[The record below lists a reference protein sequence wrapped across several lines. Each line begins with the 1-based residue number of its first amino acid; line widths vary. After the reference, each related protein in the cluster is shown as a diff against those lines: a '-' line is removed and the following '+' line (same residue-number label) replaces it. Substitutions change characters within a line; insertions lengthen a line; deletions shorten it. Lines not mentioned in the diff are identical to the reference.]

1 MKQSVTR
8 RKRGRRGRIWPV
20 ALAVGSLVAAGGC
33 GDWLELPARQSPPL
47 ARSAAQLEPTPPIHP
62 LTLPGRYATRRGS
75 YVFYHDAPW
84 PHAESLLQELEAL
97 PDELAQALRLP
108 VGQTAIIQVFLFES
122 QERYER
128 YMKAHYPHLP
138 ARRAYFLQEPRP
150 GGREELKVLTW
161 MGDHLH
167 TDLRHELTHA
177 LLHSVLKDVPLWL
190 DEGLASCF
198 ERPLRQQGIHPQ
210 HLEYLRRHGLQADL
224 ARLERLERVEDMEK
238 PEYREAWAW
247 THFLLFGPPAARQV
261 LQEYVQLLRTTAR
274 PGPLW
279 PRLQQ
284 QFSDPAAALQQHLSQ
299 LEDVAAA
306 LLRER

>member
-1 MKQSVTR
+1 M
-8 RKRGRRGRIWPV
+8 
-20 ALAVGSLVAAGGC
+20 
-33 GDWLELPARQSPPL
+33 PL
-47 ARSAAQLEPTPPIHP
+47 ARSAGQLEPTPPNSP
-62 LTLPGRYATRRGS
+62 PVLPGRYATRRGS
-75 YVFYHDAPW
+75 YVFYHDVLEPL
-84 PHAESLLQELEAL
+84 AEPLLQELEAL
-97 PDELAQALRLP
+97 PEELAIRLRLP
-108 VGQTAIIQVFLFES
+108 LGQTTLIQVFLFES

-128 YMKAHYPHLP
+128 YMKVHYPHLP

-150 GGREELKVLTW
+150 AGRPDLKVYTW

-198 ERPLRQQGIHPQ
+198 ERPPQQHGIHPQ
-210 HLEYLRRHGLQADL
+210 HLEHLRRHGLQADL

-247 THFLLFGPPAARQV
+247 AHFLLFGPASARQV
-261 LQEYVQLLRTTAR
+261 LQEYMQLLRTHPR
-274 PGPLW
+274 PGPLL

-284 QFSDPAAALQQHLSQ
+284 QFPDPVDALQQHLSQ
-299 LEDVAAA
+299 LQRWVSG
-306 LLRER
+306 ERSDLGDRSVGSMERLAPS